1 MNFRVEIPIY
11 RGPLDLLLYL
21 VRKHELDIVDIPIA
35 QVTQQYLQYLDILKA
50 MDVNSV
56 ADFLEMAST
65 LIEIKSKLV
74 LPQQEDLDEEAIDD
88 PRDQLVERLLEY
100 KRFKDAA
107 SLLEDHGR
115 DWQRRFSRIADDL
128 PPRKVDM
135 ADQPI
140 NEVELWDLVS
150 ALNRLLRDSK
160 QAQPTNIV
168 YDDTPIRVHM
178 KQVHARIVSEGKVR
192 FSTLFPPDAVKTR
205 IIGIFLALL
214 ELIRHYNTLAHQD
227 DDDQEIWITA
237 GEGFQNE
244 VHFEDVDEYEAGKP
258 APP

>member
-1 MNFRVEIPIY
+1 MSFRVEIPIY

-35 QVTQQYLQYLDILKA
+35 KVTQQYLEYLEILKA
-50 MDVNSV
+50 LDVNSV

-74 LPQQEDLDEEAIDD
+74 LPQQEEVDEQVIDD
-88 PRDQLVERLLEY
+88 PRDQLVQRLLEY

-107 SLLEDHGR
+107 SLLEDQGR
-115 DWQRRFSRIADDL
+115 HWQRRFHRQADDL
-128 PPRKVDM
+128 PPRRIDL

-150 ALNRLLRDSK
+150 ALNRLLRDNK
-160 QAQPTNIV
+160 TVQPTNIV

-178 KQVHARIVSEGKVR
+178 KAVHQQIVQHGKVR
-192 FSTLFPPDAVKTR
+192 FHTLFPSDAAKTR

-214 ELIRHYNTLAHQD
+214 ELIRHYNVLAHQED
-227 DDDQEIWITA
+227 DEEEIWITG
-237 GEGFQNE
+237 GEGFQAD
-244 VHFEDVDEYEAGKP
+244 VQFEDVDEYEPGSGE
-258 APP
+258 

>member
-1 MNFRVEIPIY
+1 MSFRVEIPIY

-21 VRKHELDIVDIPIA
+21 VRKHELDIVNIPIA
-35 QVTQQYLQYLDILKA
+35 QVTQQYLSYLEILKA

-74 LPQQEDLDEEAIDD
+74 LPQQEDTDEEAIDD
-88 PRDQLVERLLEY
+88 PREQLVERLLEY
-100 KRFKDAA
+100 KRFKDAS
-107 SLLEDHGR
+107 SLLEDQGR
-115 DWQRRFSRIADDL
+115 SWQRRFARIADDL
-128 PPRKVDM
+128 PPRRIDV

-150 ALNRLLRDSK
+150 ALNRLLRDNK
-160 QAQPTNIV
+160 AAQPTNIV

-178 KQVHARIVSEGKVR
+178 KQVHQRLVTEGKVR
-192 FSTLFPPDAVKTR
+192 FSTLFPADAAKTR

-214 ELIRHYNTLAHQD
+214 ELIRHYNVLAHQD
-227 DDDQEIWITA
+227 DDDPEIWITA
-237 GEGFQNE
+237 GEGFQTE
-244 VHFEDVDEYEAGKP
+244 VQFEDVDEYESGKP
-258 APP
+258 TPP

>member
-35 QVTQQYLQYLDILKA
+35 QVTHQYLEYLEILKA
-50 MDVNSV
+50 LDVNSV

-74 LPQQEDLDEEAIDD
+74 LPQVDDTEEEAIDD
-88 PRDQLVERLLEY
+88 PREQLVQRLLEY

-107 SLLEDHGR
+107 SLLEDQGR
-115 DWQRRFSRIADDL
+115 HWQRRFTRQADDL
-128 PPRKVDM
+128 PPRKIDM

-140 NEVELWDLVS
+140 DEVELWDLVS
-150 ALNRLLRDSK
+150 AFNRLLRDNK
-160 QAQPTNIV
+160 RQQPTNIV
-168 YDDTPIRVHM
+168 YDDTPIQVHM
-178 KQVHARIVSEGKVR
+178 KYVHERLVQEGKVR
-192 FSTLFPPDAVKTR
+192 FHSLFPADAAKTR

-227 DDDQEIWITA
+227 ENSEDIWITT
-237 GEGFQNE
+237 GEGFQT
-244 VHFEDVDEYEAGKP
+244 VVQFEDVDQYESGKLVSE
-258 APP
+258 

>member
-35 QVTQQYLQYLDILKA
+35 QVTQQYLAYLDILKA

-74 LPQQEDLDEEAIDD
+74 LPQVEDSDEEAIDD
-88 PRDQLVERLLEY
+88 PREQLVERLLEY

-107 SLLEDHGR
+107 SLLEDQGR
-115 DWQRRFSRIADDL
+115 NWQRRFTRIADDL

-150 ALNRLLRDSK
+150 ALNRLLKDSK
-160 QAQPTNIV
+160 AQQPTNIV

-178 KQVHARIVSEGKVR
+178 KALHQRIVQEGKVR
-192 FSTLFPPDAVKTR
+192 FHTLFPPDAAKSR

-227 DDDQEIWITA
+227 EGESEIWITA
-237 GEGFQNE
+237 GEGFAAE
-244 VHFEDVDEYEAGKP
+244 VQFEDVDEYEPGK
-258 APP
+258 ATSE

>member
-74 LPQQEDLDEEAIDD
+74 LPQQEAADEETIDD
-88 PRDQLVERLLEY
+88 PREQLVERLLEY

-107 SLLEDHGR
+107 SLLDDQGR
-115 DWQRRFSRIADDL
+115 HWQRRFHRMADDL
-128 PPRKVDM
+128 PPRRIDP

-150 ALNRLLRDSK
+150 ALNRLLRDNK
-160 QAQPTNIV
+160 AVQPTNIV

-178 KQVHARIVSEGKVR
+178 KYVHGRIVAEEKVR
-192 FSTLFPPDAVKTR
+192 FHTLFSQDATKTR

-214 ELIRHYNTLAHQD
+214 ELIRHYNVLAHQED
-227 DDDQEIWITA
+227 GTTDIWITA
-237 GEGFQNE
+237 GEGFQAE
-244 VHFEDVDEYEAGKP
+244 VQFEDVEVDEYKP
-258 APP
+258 DAS

>member
-21 VRKHELDIVDIPIA
+21 VRKHELDIVNIPIA
-35 QVTQQYLQYLDILKA
+35 QVTQQYLAYLDILKA

-74 LPQQEDLDEEAIDD
+74 LPQVEDADEETIDD
-88 PRDQLVERLLEY
+88 PREQLVERLLEY
-100 KRFKDAA
+100 KRFKDAS
-107 SLLEDHGR
+107 SLLEDQGR
-115 DWQRRFSRIADDL
+115 NWQRRFTRIADDL

-150 ALNRLLRDSK
+150 ALNRLLKDNK
-160 QAQPTNIV
+160 AQQPTNIV

-178 KQVHARIVSEGKVR
+178 KAVHERIVQEGKVR
-192 FSTLFPPDAVKTR
+192 FHTLFPPEAAKSR

-227 DDDQEIWITA
+227 EGESEIWLTA
-237 GEGFQNE
+237 GEGFSAKVQ
-244 VHFEDVDEYEAGKP
+244 FEDVDEYEPGK
-258 APP
+258 ASTE